1 MGDAITIK
9 YMKNYITNHT
19 KNYTKYTLVKFA
31 ELLFYIKYFIYPKKN
46 VDYSKSFKKIALICV
61 KPMGIGDL
69 IMDTPFIKT
78 IRKNFPNSEIHLITD
93 KNIFDKVS
101 ELDKIIIVNGNIFE
115 LLKEFYKL
123 RKENYDLGII
133 MNRCINQTVYLE
145 LLNPKYKLG
154 YLAGWKILANFN
166 LKKENLKFTKN
177 EHYWNM
183 ALKIAK
189 SLGIDNL
196 EEELI
201 NINFSDDVKRNA
213 KKIFDDLKLDKNKK
227 TIVINPF
234 VLWESR
240 KWDEDNYV
248 KLIEQIHD
256 DFNIVL
262 YGGPD
267 SLKSV
272 EYIQKKLKENL
283 KIQKDKGKDKDK
295 DKSGKTINVKSVAGK
310 LKLKEAIYFLK
321 FADLFIT
328 SDSGPMHFAFLM
340 GVPTLSLF
348 GPINPVYRLPK
359 NFKKYGIYDYLW
371 FHDFKH
377 IEKFYNYEYEYIN
390 KEINGLKAIPVEE
403 VKNKIYKFFEKGKF
417 Y

>member
-1 MGDAITIK
+1 MDNTITIK
-9 YMKNYITNHT
+9 RMKNYMT
-19 KNYTKYTLVKFA
+19 YTFVKFT
-31 ELLFYIKYFIYPKKN
+31 ELLFYIIYKVNLKKN
-46 VDYSKSFKKIALICV
+46 IEYLKSFKRIALICV

-78 IRKNFPNSEIHLITD
+78 IRKKFPNSEIHLITD
-93 KNIFDKVS
+93 KDIFDNVN
-101 ELDKIIIVNGNIFE
+101 ELDKIIILNGNMFK
-115 LLKEFYKL
+115 LLKEFYNL

-133 MNRCINQTVYLE
+133 MNRGINQTIYLE

-154 YLAGWKILANFN
+154 YLAGWKILANFK
-166 LKKENLKFTKN
+166 LKNNNLKFTKN
-177 EHYWNM
+177 EHYWDM

-189 SLGIDNL
+189 SLGIGNL
-196 EEELI
+196 ENELI
-201 NINFSDDVKRNA
+201 DIDFTDNVKRNA
-213 KKIFDDLKLDKNKK
+213 KKLFDGLKLDKTKK

-240 KWDEDNYV
+240 KWDENNYV

-267 SLKSV
+267 SLESV
-272 EYIQKKLKENL
+272 RYIQKKLNEKN
-283 KIQKDKGKDKDK
+283 
-295 DKSGKTINVKSVAGK
+295 INVKNVAGK

-340 GVPTLSLF
+340 RAPTLALF
-348 GPINPVYRLPK
+348 GPVNPMYRLPK
-359 NFKKYGIYDYLW
+359 NFKKDGIYDYLW
-371 FHDFKH
+371 YHEFKPLN
-377 IEKFYNYEYEYIN
+377 KFYNYEFEFIDE
-390 KEINGLKAIPVEE
+390 KINGLKAIPIGE
-403 VKNKIYKFFEKGKF
+403 VKNKIYNFFEKGKF

>member
-1 MGDAITIK
+1 MGNVMTIK
-9 YMKNYITNHT
+9 RMKNYI
-19 KNYTKYTLVKFA
+19 KYTFVKFA
-31 ELLFYIKYFIYPKKN
+31 ELLFYIKYLISPKKN
-46 VDYSKSFKKIALICV
+46 LDYSKSFKKIALICV
-61 KPMGIGDL
+61 KPLGIGDL

-78 IRKNFPNSEIHLITD
+78 IRKNFPDSEIHLITD
-93 KNIFDKVS
+93 KDIFDKVN
-101 ELDKIIIVNGNIFE
+101 ELDKIIILNGNIIE

-145 LLNPKYKLG
+145 LLNPMYKLG
-154 YLAGWKILANFN
+154 YLAGWKILANFR
-166 LKKENLKFTKN
+166 LKKENLKFIKN

-201 NINFSDDVKRNA
+201 DVDYSKSVKRNA
-213 KKIFDDLKLDKNKK
+213 KKVFDDLKLDKNKK

-240 KWDEDNYV
+240 KWDENNYV
-248 KLIEQIHD
+248 KLIEQIHN

-267 SLKSV
+267 SLESV
-272 EYIQKKLKENL
+272 EYIQKKLKEKN
-283 KIQKDKGKDKDK
+283 
-295 DKSGKTINVKSVAGK
+295 INVKSVAGK

-340 GVPTLSLF
+340 GAPALALF

-371 FHDFKH
+371 YHDFKPM
-377 IEKFYNYEYEYIN
+377 EKFYNYEYEYIN
-390 KEINGLKAIPVEE
+390 KEVNGLKAIPVEE
-403 VKNKIYKFFEKGKF
+403 VKNKIYGFFEKGKF

>member
-1 MGDAITIK
+1 MGNVMTIK
-9 YMKNYITNHT
+9 RMKNYI
-19 KNYTKYTLVKFA
+19 KYTFVKFA
-31 ELLFYIKYFIYPKKN
+31 ELLFYIKYLISPKKN
-46 VDYSKSFKKIALICV
+46 LDYSKSFKKFALICV
-61 KPMGIGDL
+61 KPLGIGDL
-69 IMDTPFIKT
+69 TMDTPFIKT
-78 IRKNFPNSEIHLITD
+78 IRKNFPDSEIHLITD
-93 KNIFDKVS
+93 KDIFDKVN
-101 ELDKIIIVNGNIFE
+101 ELDKIIILNGNIIE

-145 LLNPKYKLG
+145 LLNPMYKLG
-154 YLAGWKILANFN
+154 YLAGWKILANFR
-166 LKKENLKFTKN
+166 LKKENLKFIKN

-201 NINFSDDVKRNA
+201 DVDYSKSVIRNA
-213 KKIFDDLKLDKNKK
+213 KKVFDDLKLEKNKK

-240 KWDEDNYV
+240 KWDETNYI
-248 KLIEQIHD
+248 KLIEKIYN
-256 DFNIVL
+256 DFNIVI

-272 EYIQKKLKENL
+272 EYIQKKLNEKN
-283 KIQKDKGKDKDK
+283 
-295 DKSGKTINVKSVAGK
+295 TNVKSVAGK

-340 GVPTLSLF
+340 GAPALALF

-371 FHDFKH
+371 YHDFKPM
-377 IEKFYNYEYEYIN
+377 EKFYNYEYEYIN
-390 KEINGLKAIPVEE
+390 KEVNGLKAIPVEE
-403 VKNKIYKFFEKGKF
+403 VKNKIYGFFEKGKF